1 MFRMLTIR
9 LKLILLVG
17 ITLALMLVLGL
28 QSIYAQQRQAS
39 RLDQSLD
46 NATLATQAIEASD
59 MAALHFKIQ
68 VQEWKNV
75 LLRGHEKKDF
85 DRYLAAFQK
94 EHAAVQKELD
104 KSRAAFV
111 RLGLDTAAVDSARD
125 EHNALRVKYIEAIK
139 LFDDKVPITYRD
151 VDKAVR
157 GIDRKPTDD
166 IDKLSGIVDK
176 ALTQRFE
183 EARNDAAS
191 GQTVAI
197 AVNVLALLI
206 AITVSVLLGSL
217 LIRDISAQLAK
228 AVMAADAVA
237 NGDLTLRVTTVNRD
251 EIGHV
256 LQKLQAMT
264 DSLVAVVSEVQAG
277 SHEISAASR
286 EIAAANIDLSAR
298 TEEQAAAIEE
308 TSSTMEQLTATVR
321 QNNTNTHEVK
331 SLMEHTNG
339 LASRGG
345 ESMNSLVESMDRI
358 HSGSRRISEI
368 IGVIDSIAFQTNIL
382 ALNAAVEAARA
393 GEQGRGF
400 AVVASEVRSLAQR
413 SAASAREIKALILE
427 SVSHVEEGNARVK
440 GASDAIGE
448 MAGGVDRA
456 STLMTDIACT
466 TSEQTTGIEQV
477 SQTVAQMEQVT
488 QQNAAMVEQASAAA
502 QSLSEQAEKFQRL
515 IARFRLP
522 EDAAKSATDADA
534 STGGG
539 SKPRY
544 SSKALRFAPSTL
556 SMAAARRR

>member
-1 MFRMLTIR
+1 M
-9 LKLILLVG
+9 LILGV
-17 ITLALMLVLGL
+17 
-28 QSIYAQQRQAS
+28 QSMFAQQQQSS
-39 RLDQSLD
+39 RLDRALD
-46 NATLATQAIEASD
+46 EATLATQAAEASD

-94 EHAAVQKELD
+94 EHTAVQKALD
-104 KSRAAFV
+104 RCRTAFV
-111 RLGLDTAAVDSARD
+111 RLGLDTAPVDGARN
-125 EHNALRVKYIEAIK
+125 EHNALREKYLEAIK
-139 LFDDKVPITYRD
+139 LFDDKVPTAYRE

-157 GIDRKPTDD
+157 GIDRKPTED
-166 IDKLSGIVDK
+166 IDKLSEIVDK
-176 ALTQRFE
+176 ALAQRFE

-191 GQTVAI
+191 GQKVAA
-197 AVNVLALLI
+197 AVTVLALLI
-206 AITVSVLLGSL
+206 AVFVSILLGSL
-217 LIRDISAQLAK
+217 LIRGISAQLAK

-237 NGDLTLRVTTVNRD
+237 SGDLTLRVVSGGRD

-264 DSLVAVVSEVQAG
+264 DSLVAVVSEVQVG

-308 TSSTMEQLTATVR
+308 TSSTMEELTATVR

-331 SLMEHTNG
+331 SLMEHTNSI
-339 LASRGG
+339 ATRGSD
-345 ESMNSLVESMDRI
+345 SMNQLVESMDRI
-358 HSGSRRISEI
+358 HGGSRRISEI
-368 IGVIDSIAFQTNIL
+368 IGVIDGIAFQTNIL

-400 AVVASEVRSLAQR
+400 AVVAAEVRSLAQR

-427 SVSHVEEGNARVK
+427 SVSHVEDGTARVK

-448 MAGGVDRA
+448 MASGVDRA
-456 STLMTDIACT
+456 STLMTDIAGT

-477 SQTVAQMEQVT
+477 NQTIVQMEQVT

-502 QSLSEQAEKFQRL
+502 QSLSEQAERFLHL

-522 EDAAKSATDADA
+522 EGAAKSATG
-534 STGGG
+534 SNPPTGGRPNSRHR
-539 SKPRY
+539 SKTV
-544 SSKALRFAPSTL
+544 RFAPSSL
-556 SMAAARRR
+556 SLAAARGR